1 MELSLCTIHP
11 RHKTGGLLSELL
23 AHLAGS
29 FASVDLAA
37 PGSGLLP
44 AGLDEFLEALE
55 ITLHPMLDGAGCSF
69 PSSRRNPRGE

>member
-1 MELSLCTIHP
+1 LPAHP
-11 RHKTGGLLSELL
+11 
-23 AHLAGS
+23 AGS

-55 ITLHPMLDGAGCSF
+55 ITLHPTLDGARMQLPVFSTK
-69 PSSRRNPRGE
+69 PSGS